1 MHTTTARASPAPFG
15 DHLRQWRQRRRL
27 SQLDLALDAEISTR
41 HLSFMETGRAS
52 PSREMVLRLA
62 EQLDVPLRE
71 RNAML
76 NAAGFAPVFPERG
89 LADPALEPARRAVEL
104 VLKGHEPY
112 PAIAVDRH
120 WNMVA
125 ANAAIMPLMAGAD
138 PKLLEAP
145 VNVLRLSLHPDG
157 LAPRIANLGQWRA
170 HLLARLARQTDA
182 TGDPALD
189 ALLKELTAYPAPG
202 ESSHDD
208 EFASVAVPLR
218 LHTPAGLLSLFSAT
232 TVFGAPSDLTL
243 AELAL
248 ESFFPADEATAEILR
263 ALAAQRRG

>member
-1 MHTTTARASPAPFG
+1 MQTTTASPAPFG
-15 DHLRQWRQRRRL
+15 DCLRQWRQRRRL

-52 PSREMVLRLA
+52 PSRDMVLRLA

-89 LADPALEPARRAVEL
+89 LADPALAPARRAVEL

-112 PAIAVDRH
+112 PALAVDRH

-125 ANAAIMPLMAGAD
+125 ANAPLPPLMAGAAAR
-138 PKLLEAP
+138 LLEAP

-157 LAPRIANLGQWRA
+157 LAPQIANLGQWRA
-170 HLLARLARQTDA
+170 HLLARLTRQRDA
-182 TGDPALD
+182 TADPVLA
-189 ALLKELTAYPAPG
+189 ALLEELSAYPAPAESDG
-202 ESSHDD
+202 EAD
-208 EFASVAVPLR
+208 EFAAVAVPLR
-218 LHTPAGLLSLFSAT
+218 LNTPAGMLSLFSTT
-232 TVFGAPSDLTL
+232 TVFGAPADLTL

-248 ESFFPADEATAEILR
+248 ESFFPADAATAQVLR
-263 ALAAQRRG
+263 TLADNRRN